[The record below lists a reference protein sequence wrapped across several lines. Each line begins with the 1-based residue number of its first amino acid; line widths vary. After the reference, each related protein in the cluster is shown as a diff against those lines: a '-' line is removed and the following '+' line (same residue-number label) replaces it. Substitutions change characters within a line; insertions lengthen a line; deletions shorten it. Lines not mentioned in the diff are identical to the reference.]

1 MLSMALT
8 NPKLKEVLGES
19 QKNIYYHLHS
29 FVAVLVPGWQELL
42 FTTRPENGTLKQ
54 FGS

>member
-1 MLSMALT
+1 MALT
-8 NPKLKEVLGES
+8 NPKLKEVLGAS

-29 FVAVLVPGWQELL
+29 FVAVLGPGLQESL
-42 FTTRPENGTLKQ
+42 FITRLGNGTLKQ